1 MTNPPLP
8 PLADP
13 AVMPSTPVVST
24 HTEWGLLSVAGADA
38 VAFLHAQLSSDV
50 KALGPGGGQYWSYNS
65 PKGRMLA
72 NGVLWRAPL
81 RDDAV
86 VLLLAADLAET
97 IRRRLAMFVLR
108 AKVRVDDVTAAH
120 ALLGLAGGGA
130 AQAAHEALGVRV
142 PAASAAAAFGSEAT
156 LFALPDGRYAIVAP
170 APQGAI
176 IHAALARHA
185 SIVDA
190 DGWRW
195 LGIAAGV
202 PWIGAATS
210 DQFVPQMANWDVLGG
225 VSFSKGCYP
234 GQEIVARMQY
244 LGRLKERLFAFRTDA
259 FDVAAGARLYSAAF
273 GADQPCGS
281 VVNAAPHPSGGVALL
296 AVAQIAAADAGD
308 LALGAA
314 DGPRL
319 RRHALPYA
327 VPAPART

>member
-1 MTNPPLP
+1 MTNPLLP
-8 PLADP
+8 PLAHP
-13 AVMPSTPVVST
+13 AVMPTTPVVST
-24 HTEWGLLSVAGADA
+24 HTQWALLSVAGADA
-38 VAFLHAQLSSDV
+38 VGFLHGQLSSDV
-50 KALGPGGGQYWSYNS
+50 NALRPGEGQYWSYNS

-72 NGVLWRAPL
+72 NGVLWRSPL
-81 RDDAV
+81 RDDAIAM
-86 VLLLAADLAET
+86 LLAADLAET

-108 AKVRVDDVTAAH
+108 AKVRVDDITEGH
-120 ALLGLAGGGA
+120 ALLGLAGTEA
-130 AQAAHEALGVRV
+130 AQAAHEALGVQV
-142 PAASAAAAFGSEAT
+142 PAASSAAAFGGEAT
-156 LFALPDGRYAIVAP
+156 IFALPDGRYAIVAP

-176 IHAALARHA
+176 VQAALARHA

-190 DGWRW
+190 DVWRW

-225 VSFSKGCYP
+225 VSFRKGCYP

-259 FDVAAGARLYSAAF
+259 FDVAPGARLYSSAF

-281 VVNAAPHPSGGVALL
+281 VVNAAPHPAGGVALL
-296 AVAQIAAADAGD
+296 AVVQLVAVEADD

-319 RRHALPYA
+319 RRHALPYD
-327 VPAPART
+327 VPPPGA

>member
-1 MTNPPLP
+1 MTNPLLP
-8 PLADP
+8 PLAE
-13 AVMPSTPVVST
+13 ASVMPSTPVVST
-24 HTEWGLLSVAGADA
+24 HTEWALLSVAGADA
-38 VAFLHAQLSSDV
+38 VAFLHGQLSSDV
-50 KALGPGGGQYWSYNS
+50 NALRPGEGQYWTYNT

-81 RDDAV
+81 RENAV

-108 AKVRVDDVTAAH
+108 AKVRVDDITEGQ
-120 ALLGLAGGGA
+120 ALLGLGGADA
-130 AQAAHEALGVRV
+130 AQAAHEALGVLV
-142 PAASAAAAFGSEAT
+142 PATSSAAAFGGEAT
-156 LFALPDGRYAIVAP
+156 IFALPDGRYAIVAP

-176 IHAALARHA
+176 IQAALARHA

-190 DGWRW
+190 DAWRW

-225 VSFSKGCYP
+225 VSFRKGCYP

-259 FDVAAGARLYSAAF
+259 FDVAPGARLYSWAF
-273 GADQPCGS
+273 GADQPCGT
-281 VVNAAPHPSGGVALL
+281 VVNAAPHPAGGVALL
-296 AVAQIAAADAGD
+296 AVVQLAAIEAGDVALAAAA
-308 LALGAA
+308 
-314 DGPRL
+314 GPRL
-319 RRHALPYA
+319 RRHALPYD
-327 VPAPART
+327 VPTPAT

>member
-1 MTNPPLP
+1 MTNPLLP

-13 AVMPSTPVVST
+13 AAMPSTPVVST
-24 HTEWGLLSVAGADA
+24 HTEWALLSVAGADA
-38 VAFLHAQLSSDV
+38 VAFLHGQLSSDV
-50 KALGPGGGQYWSYNS
+50 KALRQGDGQYWSYNS

-72 NGVLWRAPL
+72 NGVLWRTPR

-86 VLLLAADLAET
+86 VLLLAADLAEV

-108 AKVRVDDVTAAH
+108 AKVRVDDITEGQ
-120 ALLGLAGGGA
+120 ALLGLAGADA
-130 AQAAHEALGVRV
+130 AQAAHEALGVLV
-142 PAASAAAAFGSEAT
+142 PAASSAAAFGGEAT
-156 LFALPDGRYAIVAP
+156 MFALPDGRYAIVAP

-190 DGWRW
+190 DTWRW

-225 VSFSKGCYP
+225 VSFRKGCYP

-259 FDVAAGARLYSAAF
+259 FDVAPGSRLYSSAF
-273 GADQPCGS
+273 GAEQPCGT

-296 AVAQIAAADAGD
+296 AVVQLAAVETDD

-327 VPAPART
+327 VPSSAT